1 MKCYTHIRDH
11 YQENWL
17 KWLFQFP
24 VSQIIRVLLATFQ
37 SSSFSSYLQLHLFCF
52 LNPILCFLNPRLSRG
67 LFPNSERKQSFY
79 MKFLK
84 RPHIYKLSQ
93 LLFSFQLW
101 PVSPQIFY
109 YSLGLIRNHMLPV
122 FLDVETFY
130 LCWILSEFENILALY
145 HKCNLSQNNN

>member
-1 MKCYTHIRDH
+1 MKCYTRIRDYYH
-11 YQENWL
+11 ENEL

-24 VSQIIRVLLATFQ
+24 KSPNNHSFISYFFNLLL
-37 SSSFSSYLQLHLFCF
+37 FSSYLQLHLF
-52 LNPILCFLNPRLSRG
+52 CFLNPRLSRG
-67 LFPNSERKQSFY
+67 LFPNSERKQKFFY

-109 YSLGLIRNHMLPV
+109 YSLCLLVRNHMPLV
-122 FLDVETFY
+122 FLDLETFHLY
-130 LCWILSEFENILALY
+130 WIFLSEFENILALII
-145 HKCNLSQNNN
+145 KCNLSQNSS